1 MTRKYVSLKYEPA
14 SEPLHRFIAC
24 MGTGDEVPVYLRYH
38 GHVRNRK
45 MQKREA
51 EKTIREIW
59 CLSSQEIVHF
69 SP

>member
-1 MTRKYVSLKYEPA
+1 MFYLYIYIYIYVCVLKC
-14 SEPLHRFIAC
+14 SGVH
-24 MGTGDEVPVYLRYH
+24 RYH

-59 CLSSQEIVHF
+59 CVSYIYIYIY
-69 SP
+69 